1 MKDHELTAFLPSVLA
16 VGSIVRLHV
25 HITGPYP
32 GDFTILASLF
42 ELFKVSFNIILDID
56 SDPKVMEQRT
66 SQYLDTEAGFMGK
79 KIRGML
85 CGGGGT
91 KNTNWMTLV
100 KTVVKMLQLP
110 KSGVEILFN
119 KTYVD

>member
-16 VGSIVRLHV
+16 LGSIVHLHV
-25 HITGPYP
+25 HNTGPFLR
-32 GDFTILASLF
+32 DFTILSSLF
-42 ELFKVSFNIILDID
+42 QFFKVSMWIILDIGG
-56 SDPKVMEQRT
+56 DPNVMEQRT
-66 SQYLDTEAGFMGK
+66 SKYLDTEAGFMGK

-85 CGGGGT
+85 CGGGP
-91 KNTNWMTLV
+91 KNTNWITLV
-100 KTVVKMLQLP
+100 KAAVKLLKLP